1 MGTRAADDSFE
12 GGLRSRGAARRLPGG
27 RLEGPRCGDADG
39 PRLVARLAASAVR
52 HVPEDL

>member
-1 MGTRAADDSFE
+1 MSTRAADDSFE
-12 GGLRSRGAARRLPGG
+12 GGLSSRGAARRLPGG